1 MSLEVKRKGNPT
13 DIESWLTRFPTL
25 FRRGRH
31 PATCRWCDGP
41 LTIVSVATD
50 EAAATGPDAF
60 HHATANVC
68 MLVAPEASMGEA
80 PETKGHGK

>member
-50 EAAATGPDAF
+50 EAAAWWRCGDCDEP
-60 HHATANVC
+60 HH
-68 MLVAPEASMGEA
+68 P
-80 PETKGHGK
+80 PPKK